1 MLYMLSLYWSVNM
14 RISQL
19 PQKYQKLAIKRMN
32 EYRPVPVDRR
42 VPIDR
47 VVYAFCW
54 ESTPEGYDFW
64 NLVENANKEGELP
77 PFPSILKQRRLVW

>member
-19 PQKYQKLAIKRMN
+19 PEKYKKLAIKRMN
-32 EYRPVPVDRR
+32 EYRTDSV
-42 VPIDR
+42 DR
-47 VVYAFCW
+47 VVFAFCW
-54 ESTPEGYDFW
+54 ESTPEGCDFW
-64 NLVENANKEGELP
+64 YLVENANKEGELP